1 MMKDALKK
9 SLKACAD
16 FNEAE
21 LEEIADSFKP
31 RSVRKKSVL
40 LHEGSTCKE
49 FYFIQSGC
57 LRTFF
62 IDESGGQR
70 TRHIMLDDHLGT
82 ALTSFISQ
90 TPSFEAVDAVGDTEL
105 LYISYLDF
113 FRFMKEMEHWNFFYQ
128 KFLERAYMIQNKIFE
143 QLVTRDARHR
153 YHHMLKETPNLIQRL
168 PNRVLASYLNI
179 REETLSR
186 IKGG

>member
-1 MMKDALKK
+1 MKDALKK
-9 SLKACAD
+9 SLKVCAD

-62 IDESGGQR
+62 IDENGGQR

-82 ALTSFISQ
+82 ALTSFIS
-90 TPSFEAVDAVGDTEL
+90 
-105 LYISYLDF
+105 
-113 FRFMKEMEHWNFFYQ
+113 
-128 KFLERAYMIQNKIFE
+128 
-143 QLVTRDARHR
+143 
-153 YHHMLKETPNLIQRL
+153 
-168 PNRVLASYLNI
+168 
-179 REETLSR
+179 
-186 IKGG
+186 

>member
-1 MMKDALKK
+1 MKDALKR
-9 SLKACAD
+9 SLKARAD
-16 FNEAE
+16 FSATE
-21 LEEIADSFKP
+21 LEEIAEGFKP
-31 RSVRKKSVL
+31 RSVRKRNVL

-49 FYFIQSGC
+49 FYFIYTGC

-62 IDESGGQR
+62 VDENGGQR
-70 TRHIMLDDHLGT
+70 TRHIMFDDHMGT

-90 TPSFEAVDAVGDTEL
+90 TPSFESVEAVGDTEL
-105 LYISYLDF
+105 LYLSHSDF
-113 FRFMKEMEHWNFFYQ
+113 FRLAREMDHWKSFYL
-128 KFLERAYMIQNKIFE
+128 KFLEKAYMIQNKIFE

-153 YHHMLKETPNLIQRL
+153 YDHILKETPGLIQRV

-186 IKGG
+186 IKGS